1 MYWVEE
7 IHRLTCAGVRVGGG
21 QERNVGKG
29 ERGFLGYEVC
39 LWFLMVR
46 VGRGWGGGC
55 WGGSVG

>member
-1 MYWVEE
+1 MCW
-7 IHRLTCAGVRVGGG
+7 CSGGGGG